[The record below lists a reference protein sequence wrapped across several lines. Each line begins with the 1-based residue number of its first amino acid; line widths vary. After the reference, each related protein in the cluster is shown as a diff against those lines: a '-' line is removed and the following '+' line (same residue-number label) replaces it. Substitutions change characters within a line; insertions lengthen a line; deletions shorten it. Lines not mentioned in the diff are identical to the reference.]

1 MFEKRINI
9 FTGHYGSGKTEVAVN
24 YALKLAESDFKTA
37 IVDFDIIN
45 PYFRT
50 ADAKEELENNNI
62 RVLLPRFANT
72 NIDIPGIPA
81 EIYSLFQ
88 DKTYK
93 VVLDVGGDDLGA
105 KAVSRF
111 KEEIVSDDYEMF
123 FVINTKRGMTDTPE
137 EIYEMIA
144 IVEEGANL
152 KVTKLINNTNLL
164 QETTPEVIL
173 QGNEIISEVSIK
185 TGIPIAITA
194 GMEKAI
200 GELNSQQLRGSE
212 ILAMK
217 KHIFLPWDKKV

>member
-9 FTGHYGSGKTEVAVN
+9 FTGHFGSGKTEVAVN
-24 YALKLAESDFKTA
+24 YALKLAEANYKTA

-50 ADAKEELENNNI
+50 ADAKDELERNNV
-62 RVLLPRFANT
+62 RVILPMYANT
-72 NIDIPGIPA
+72 NVDIPVIPP

-88 DKTYK
+88 DKEYK

-111 KEEIVSDDYEMF
+111 KDEIVNDDYEMF

-137 EIYEMIA
+137 EIIEMIA
-144 IVEEGANL
+144 IIEDGANI
-152 KVTKLINNTNLL
+152 KVTKLINNSNLL
-164 QETTPEVIL
+164 EETTPEIIL
-173 QGNEIISEVSIK
+173 EGNKIIAEVSKK

-194 GMEKAI
+194 GME
-200 GELNSQQLRGSE
+200 EVVNDLNSQQLNGSE
-212 ILAMK
+212 ILPMSK
-217 KHIFLPWDKKV
+217 QIHLPWNRG

>member
-9 FTGHYGSGKTEVAVN
+9 FTGHFGSGKTEVAVN
-24 YALKLAESDFKTA
+24 YALKLAEADFKTA

-50 ADAKEELENNNI
+50 ADAKEALENNNI

-72 NIDIPGIPA
+72 NVDIPAIPA
-81 EIYSLFQ
+81 QIYSLFQ

-93 VVLDVGGDDLGA
+93 VVLDVGGEDLGA

-111 KEEIVSDDYEMF
+111 KEEITSDDYEMF

-137 EIYEMIA
+137 KIYEMIA
-144 IVEEGANL
+144 IIEDGANI
-152 KVTKLINNTNLL
+152 KITKLVNNSNLL
-164 QETTPEVIL
+164 EETTPEIIL
-173 QGNEIISEVSIK
+173 HGNDIISEVSKK

-194 GMEKAI
+194 GME
-200 GELNSQQLRGSE
+200 ELVNSFNSEQLSGSE
-212 ILAMK
+212 ILPMRK
-217 KHIFLPWDKKV
+217 QIFLPWDKK